1 MNLKIIQASDR
12 IEVVNSQVIDKLY
25 RLSYEDQDMGIASQI
40 TSGENDI
47 VGYIRSSAAY
57 KDVVEYLRAKFPNL
71 TIDIPSSRF
80 YIRFADSAIEQLCI
94 SNFSSDGVGLS
105 TGDAQSVSKIPNN
118 FARDNTSVVSFDE
131 LRYFGNIKIGGHAFN
146 GCTNLT
152 SIDLSNVTNIESYA
166 FYGCSNLQIKLNIP
180 NLISLDGRAFCG
192 SGITEIENLGY
203 ITRIIY
209 HAGLGQF
216 GNCTKLTKV
225 QLPTTIQY
233 IDTGAFCG
241 CNNLTYISGLENV
254 ISLGEQSFSNTGSF
268 DFVLNFC
275 NLTTVGRSCLSNS
288 SGTSTL
294 RRKQVYFPKLTA
306 SNNGSYWSNW
316 YNHGGTFQNM
326 NTDLIYFRDIQAF
339 HPYDFCYTSC
349 TALVINN
356 TTPPSWNNNSDRSD
370 ADQQALQNYQA
381 GWRENMLG
389 QSTIGTIYVPD
400 SAVNTYKQDSNWS
413 TVQDKIQPLSQLTKV
428 ATEEDLQEGQIA
440 LIEAYM

>member
-1 MNLKIIQASDR
+1 MNSLTIQQGNTSENVPS
-12 IEVVNSQVIDKLY
+12 IVIDKLY
-25 RLSYEDQDMGIASQI
+25 KLALTSKVEDPNNALEMSLSGNISPVSAYEDAV
-40 TSGENDI
+40 T
-47 VGYIRSSAAY
+47 
-57 KDVVEYLRAKFPNL
+57 YLRSKFPNL
-71 TIDIPSSRF
+71 TINTPSSGF
-80 YIRFADSAIEQLCI
+80 YIRFADNAIEQLCI

-105 TGDAQSVSKIPNN
+105 TGDAQSVSKIPDN
-118 FARDNTSVVSFDE
+118 FAKNNTSVVSFDE
-131 LRYFGNIKIGGHAFN
+131 LRYFGNIRIGGHAFN

-152 SIDLSNVTNIESYA
+152 SIDLSNVTNIDGYA

-180 NLISLDGRAFCG
+180 NLISLGSRAFRG

-203 ITRIIY
+203 ITRITND
-209 HAGLGQF
+209 AGVGQF
-216 GNCTKLTKV
+216 ANCTKLIKV

-233 IDTGAFCG
+233 IDAGAFAG

-254 ISLGEQSFSNTGSF
+254 ISLADQSFSGTGSF
-268 DFVLNFC
+268 DFVLNFR
-275 NLTTVGRSCLSNS
+275 NLTTVGTACLSNNN
-288 SGTSTL
+288 GTSTL
-294 RRKQVYFPKLTA
+294 RRKQVYFPKLMA
-306 SNNGSYWSNW
+306 SSNGSYWSNW

-326 NTDLIYFRDIQAF
+326 NSDLIYFRDIQAF

-370 ADQQALQNYQA
+370 ADQQALQNYQN

-413 TVQDKIQPLSQLTKV
+413 TVQDKIQPLSQLPKV
-428 ATEEDLQEGQIA
+428 ATEEDLQDGQIA

>member
-1 MNLKIIQASDR
+1 MNSLTIQQGNTS
-12 IEVVNSQVIDKLY
+12 ESVPSTVIDKLY
-25 RLSYEDQDMGIASQI
+25 RLALTSKVEDSNNALEMSLSGNISPVSAYEDAV
-40 TSGENDI
+40 T
-47 VGYIRSSAAY
+47 
-57 KDVVEYLRAKFPNL
+57 YLRSKFPNL
-71 TIDIPSSRF
+71 TINTPSSGF

-203 ITRIIY
+203 ITRIINQ
-209 HAGLGQF
+209 AGLGQF
-216 GNCTKLTKV
+216 ANCTKLTKV

-233 IDTGAFCG
+233 IDAGAFSG

-254 ISLGEQSFSNTGSF
+254 ISLGEQPFSNTGSF

-306 SNNGSYWSNW
+306 SDNGSYWSNW
-316 YNHGGTFQNM
+316 YSHGGTFQNM

-428 ATEEDLQEGQIA
+428 ATEEDLQESQIA

>member
-1 MNLKIIQASDR
+1 MNSLIIQQGNISENVPS
-12 IEVVNSQVIDKLY
+12 IVIDKLY
-25 RLSYEDQDMGIASQI
+25 RLALTSKVEDPNNALEMSLSGNISPVSAYEDAV
-40 TSGENDI
+40 T
-47 VGYIRSSAAY
+47 
-57 KDVVEYLRAKFPNL
+57 YLRSKFPNL
-71 TIDIPSSRF
+71 TINTPSSGF
-80 YIRFADSAIEQLCI
+80 YIRFADNAIEQLCI

-105 TGDAQSVSKIPNN
+105 TGDAQSVSKIPDN
-118 FARDNTSVVSFDE
+118 FAKNNTSVVSFDE
-131 LRYFGNIKIGGHAFN
+131 LRYFGNIRIGGNAFN

-152 SIDLSNVTNIESYA
+152 SIDLSNVTNIDGYA

-180 NLISLDGRAFCG
+180 NLISLGGRVFAG

-203 ITRIIY
+203 ITRITND
-209 HAGLGQF
+209 AGIGQF
-216 GNCTKLTKV
+216 NNCTKLTKV

-233 IDTGAFCG
+233 IDTGAFAG

-254 ISLGEQSFSNTGSF
+254 ISLGNQSFASTGSF
-268 DFVLNFC
+268 DFVLNFR
-275 NLTTVGRSCLSNS
+275 NLTTVGTACLSEERGN
-288 SGTSTL
+288 STL
-294 RRKQVYFPKLTA
+294 RRKQVYFPKLMA
-306 SNNGSYWSNW
+306 SNNRSHWSNW
-316 YNHGGTFQNM
+316 WSHGGTFQNM
-326 NTDLIYFRDIQAF
+326 NSDLIYFRDIQAF

-370 ADQQALQNYQA
+370 ADQQAQNNYQN

-428 ATEEDLQEGQIA
+428 ATEEDLQDGQIA
-440 LIEAYM
+440 LIEEYM

>member
-1 MNLKIIQASDR
+1 MNSLTIQQGNTS
-12 IEVVNSQVIDKLY
+12 ESVPSTVIDKLY
-25 RLSYEDQDMGIASQI
+25 RLALTSKVEDSNNALEMSLSGNISPVSAYEDAV
-40 TSGENDI
+40 T
-47 VGYIRSSAAY
+47 
-57 KDVVEYLRAKFPNL
+57 YLRSKFPNL
-71 TIDIPSSRF
+71 TINTPSSGF

-131 LRYFGNIKIGGHAFN
+131 LRYFGNIKIGDHAFN
-146 GCTNLT
+146 RCTNLT

-203 ITRIIY
+203 ITRIINQ
-209 HAGLGQF
+209 AGLGQF
-216 GNCTKLTKV
+216 SNCTKLTKV

-233 IDTGAFCG
+233 IDAGAFGG

-254 ISLGEQSFSNTGSF
+254 ISLGEQPFSNTGSF

-275 NLTTVGRSCLSNS
+275 NLTTVGRSCLSNL

-306 SNNGSYWSNW
+306 SDNGSYWSNW
-316 YNHGGTFQNM
+316 YNHNGTFQNM

-356 TTPPSWNNNSDRSD
+356 TTPPSWNNKGDRSD
-370 ADQQALQNYQA
+370 ADQQALQNYQS

>member
-1 MNLKIIQASDR
+1 MNNLIIEQNLSSA
-12 IEVVNSQVIDKLY
+12 ETVNNIVIDKLY
-25 RLSYEDQDMGIASQI
+25 KLALQSKVENQTNDLEMSLSGNISPTSAYEDAVI
-40 TSGENDI
+40 
-47 VGYIRSSAAY
+47 
-57 KDVVEYLRAKFPNL
+57 YLRNKFPNL
-71 TIDIPSSRF
+71 TVNTPSSGF
-80 YIRFADSAIEQLCI
+80 YIRFADSVIEQLCI

-105 TGDAQSVSKIPNN
+105 TGDAQFVSKIPND
-118 FARDNTSVVSFDE
+118 FAKDNTSVVSFDE
-131 LRYFGNIKIGGHAFN
+131 LRYFGNITIGSYAFN

-180 NLISLDGRAFCG
+180 NLISLGGRAFRG

-203 ITRIIY
+203 ITRINNQ
-209 HAGLGQF
+209 AGQGQF
-216 GNCTKLTKV
+216 NACTKLTKV

-233 IDTGAFCG
+233 IDTGAFSG

-254 ISLGEQSFSNTGSF
+254 ISLGDNPFNDTGSF

-275 NLTTVGRSCLSNS
+275 NLTTVGTACLSNG

-306 SNNGSYWSNW
+306 SNNKSSWSNW
-316 YNHGGTFQNM
+316 SSHKGTFQNM
-326 NTDLIYFRDIQAF
+326 NTDLIYFRDIQVF

-356 TTPPSWNNNSDRSD
+356 ITPPSWNNSGDRSD
-370 ADQQALQNYQA
+370 ADQQALQNYQN

-389 QSTIGTIYVPD
+389 QSTIVTIYVPD

-428 ATEEDLQEGQIA
+428 ATEADLQSGQIA
-440 LIEAYM
+440 LIEEYM

>member
-1 MNLKIIQASDR
+1 MNSLTIQQGNTS
-12 IEVVNSQVIDKLY
+12 ESVPSTVIDKLY
-25 RLSYEDQDMGIASQI
+25 RLALTSKVEDSNNALEMSLSGNISPVSAYEDAV
-40 TSGENDI
+40 T
-47 VGYIRSSAAY
+47 
-57 KDVVEYLRAKFPNL
+57 YLRSKFPNL
-71 TIDIPSSRF
+71 TINTPSSGF

-131 LRYFGNIKIGGHAFN
+131 LRYFGNIKIGDHAFN

-152 SIDLSNVTNIESYA
+152 SIDLSNVTNIESCA

-203 ITRIIY
+203 ITRIINQ
-209 HAGLGQF
+209 AGLGQF
-216 GNCTKLTKV
+216 SNCTKLTKV

-233 IDTGAFCG
+233 IDTGAFGG

-254 ISLGEQSFSNTGSF
+254 ISLGEQPFNNTGSF

-306 SNNGSYWSNW
+306 SDNGSYWKNW
-316 YNHGGTFQNM
+316 YDHGGTFQNM

-428 ATEEDLQEGQIA
+428 ATEEDLQESQIA

>member
-1 MNLKIIQASDR
+1 MNSLTIQQGNISESVPS
-12 IEVVNSQVIDKLY
+12 IVIDKLY
-25 RLSYEDQDMGIASQI
+25 RLALTSKVEDPNNALEMSLSGNISPVSAYEDAVI
-40 TSGENDI
+40 
-47 VGYIRSSAAY
+47 
-57 KDVVEYLRAKFPNL
+57 YLRSKFPNL
-71 TIDIPSSRF
+71 TINTPSSGF
-80 YIRFADSAIEQLCI
+80 YIRFADNAIEQLCI

-105 TGDAQSVSKIPNN
+105 TGDAQSVSKIPND
-118 FARDNTSVVSFDE
+118 FAKNNTSVVSFDE
-131 LRYFGNIKIGGHAFN
+131 LRYFGNIKIGGSAFN

-152 SIDLSNVTNIESYA
+152 SIDLSNVTNIDGSA
-166 FYGCSNLQIKLNIP
+166 FNGCSNLQIKLNIP
-180 NLISLDGRAFCG
+180 NLISLGGRAFVG

-203 ITRIIY
+203 ITVIASN
-209 HAGLGQF
+209 AGVGQF
-216 GNCTKLTKV
+216 NACTKLIKV

-233 IDTGAFCG
+233 IDAGAFAG

-254 ISLGEQSFSNTGSF
+254 ISLANSSFSSTGSF
-268 DFVLNFC
+268 DFVLNFR
-275 NLTTVGRSCLSNS
+275 NLTTVGTACLSNS

-294 RRKQVYFPKLTA
+294 RRKQVYFPKLMA
-306 SNNGSYWSNW
+306 SSNGSGWSNW
-316 YNHGGTFQNM
+316 FNHSGTFQNM
-326 NTDLIYFRDIQAF
+326 NSDLIYFRDIQAF

-356 TTPPSWNNNSDRSD
+356 TTPPSWNNAKDRSD
-370 ADQQALQNYQA
+370 ADQQAFQNYQT

-428 ATEEDLQEGQIA
+428 ATEEDLQDGQIA

>member
-1 MNLKIIQASDR
+1 MNSLTIQQGNTS
-12 IEVVNSQVIDKLY
+12 ESVPSTVIDKLY
-25 RLSYEDQDMGIASQI
+25 RLALTSKVEDSNNALEMSLSGNISPVSAYEDAV
-40 TSGENDI
+40 T
-47 VGYIRSSAAY
+47 
-57 KDVVEYLRAKFPNL
+57 YLRSKFPNL
-71 TIDIPSSRF
+71 TINTPSSGF

-180 NLISLDGRAFCG
+180 NLISLDGRAFSG

-203 ITRIIY
+203 ITRINY
-209 HAGLGQF
+209 QAGLGQF
-216 GNCTKLTKV
+216 SNCTKLTKV

-233 IDTGAFCG
+233 IDAGAFSG

-254 ISLGEQSFSNTGSF
+254 ISLGYSSFNDTGSF
-268 DFVLNFC
+268 DFVLNFR
-275 NLTTVGRSCLSNS
+275 NLTTVGTACLSNCRQ
-288 SGTSTL
+288 TSTL

-306 SNNGSYWSNW
+306 SSNGSYWSNW

-370 ADQQALQNYQA
+370 TDQQAIQNYQG

-428 ATEEDLQEGQIA
+428 ATEEDLQESQIA

>member
-1 MNLKIIQASDR
+1 MNSLTIQQGNTS
-12 IEVVNSQVIDKLY
+12 ESVPSTVIDKLY
-25 RLSYEDQDMGIASQI
+25 RLALTSKVEDPNNALEMSLSGNISPVSAYEDAV
-40 TSGENDI
+40 T
-47 VGYIRSSAAY
+47 
-57 KDVVEYLRAKFPNL
+57 YLRSKFPNL
-71 TIDIPSSRF
+71 TINTPSSGF
-80 YIRFADSAIEQLCI
+80 YIRFADSVIEQLCI

-118 FARDNTSVVSFDE
+118 FANDNTSVVSFDE
-131 LRYFGNIKIGGHAFN
+131 LRYFGNITIGNNAFN
-146 GCTNLT
+146 RCTNLT
-152 SIDLSNVTNIESYA
+152 SIDLSNVTNIEDYA

-180 NLISLDGRAFCG
+180 NLISLGGRAFRG

-203 ITRIIY
+203 ITRINNN
-209 HAGLGQF
+209 AGQGQF
-216 GNCTKLTKV
+216 NACTKLTKV
-225 QLPTTIQY
+225 QLPATVQY
-233 IDTGAFCG
+233 IDTGAFSD

-254 ISLGEQSFSNTGSF
+254 ISLGDSSFSNTGSF
-268 DFVLNFC
+268 DFVLNFR
-275 NLTTVGRSCLSNS
+275 NLTTVGTACLSNNG
-288 SGTSTL
+288 GTSTL

-306 SNNGSYWSNW
+306 SNNKSYWNNW
-316 YNHGGTFQNM
+316 STHAGTFQNT
-326 NTDLIYFRDIQAF
+326 NADLIYFRDIQAF

-356 TTPPSWNNNSDRSD
+356 TTPPSWNNNGDRSD

>member
-1 MNLKIIQASDR
+1 MNNLIIEQNLSSAETVNNIV
-12 IEVVNSQVIDKLY
+12 IEKLY
-25 RLSYEDQDMGIASQI
+25 NLAITSNVEDQNSPFNMSLKGYIYATAAYEDSVI
-40 TSGENDI
+40 
-47 VGYIRSSAAY
+47 
-57 KDVVEYLRAKFPNL
+57 YLRNKFPQL
-71 TIDIPSSRF
+71 TINVQDNNF
-80 YIRFADSAIEQLCI
+80 YIRFADDEVSRVLINNNI
-94 SNFSSDGVGLS
+94 SSDGVGVS
-105 TGDAQSVSKIPNN
+105 KTDAQRLATLPANIFK
-118 FARDNTSVVSFDE
+118 DNTTIKTFNE
-131 LRYFGNIKIGGHAFN
+131 LSQFGNIKIGGNAFN

-180 NLISLDGRAFCG
+180 NLISLDGRAFSG

-203 ITRIIY
+203 ITRINN
-209 HAGLGQF
+209 HAGIGQF
-216 GNCTKLTKV
+216 TNCTKLTKV

-233 IDTGAFCG
+233 IDTGAFAG

-254 ISLGEQSFSNTGSF
+254 ISLGEHPFSNTGFF

-275 NLTTVGRSCLSNS
+275 NLTTVGRACLSNEKE
-288 SGTSTL
+288 TSTL

-306 SNNGSYWSNW
+306 SNKGCYWNNW
-316 YNHGGTFQNM
+316 YSHGGTFQNM
-326 NTDLIYFRDIQAF
+326 NTDLIYFRDIQVF

-356 TTPPSWNNNSDRSD
+356 TTPPSWNNNNDRSD
-370 ADQQALQNYQA
+370 ADQQALQNYQT

-428 ATEEDLQEGQIA
+428 ATEEDLQSGQIA
-440 LIEAYM
+440 LIEEYM

>member
-25 RLSYEDQDMGIASQI
+25 RLSYEDQDAGIASQI

-47 VGYIRSSAAY
+47 VGYIRPSAAY
-57 KDVVEYLRAKFPNL
+57 KDAVEYLRAKFPNL
-71 TIDIPSSRF
+71 TIDTPSSGF
-80 YIRFADSAIEQLCI
+80 YIRFADSVIEQLCI
-94 SNFSSDGVGLS
+94 SNFSSDRVGLS
-105 TGDAQSVSKIPNN
+105 TGDAQSVSKIPDN
-118 FARDNTSVVSFDE
+118 FAKNNTSVVSFDE
-131 LRYFGNIKIGGHAFN
+131 LRYFGNIKIGSNAFN

-180 NLISLDGRAFCG
+180 NLISLDPRAFAG

-203 ITRIIY
+203 ITRINN
-209 HAGLGQF
+209 HAGVGQF
-216 GNCTKLTKV
+216 SNCAKLTKV

-233 IDTGAFCG
+233 IDAGAFAG

-254 ISLGEQSFSNTGSF
+254 ISLGDHPFSNTGSF
-268 DFVLNFC
+268 DFVLNFR
-275 NLTTVGRSCLSNS
+275 NLTTVGKACLSNEKE
-288 SGTSTL
+288 TSTL

-306 SNNGSYWSNW
+306 SSNGAYWSNW
-316 YNHGGTFQNM
+316 YSHNGTFQNM
-326 NTDLIYFRDIQAF
+326 NSDLIYFRDIQAF

-356 TTPPSWNNNSDRSD
+356 VTPPSWNNNDDRSD

-428 ATEEDLQEGQIA
+428 ATEEDLQSRQIA
-440 LIEAYM
+440 LIEEYM